1 MEQINRVELRGI
13 VGNTHYYDAADGGQA
28 FARISLV
35 TKHAYHKPS
44 TGEDV
49 VESTWHNV
57 IANQNRNFPPLDKI
71 CKGDTLHIVG
81 RLRNNKFVGQ
91 DGQDR
96 YSNDVVALTLEKEA
110 ESATIQF

>member
-13 VGNTHYYDAADGGQA
+13 VGNTHSYDAADGGQA

-44 TGEDV
+44 TGEDI

>member
-13 VGNTHYYDAADGGQA
+13 VGNIHYYNNVDGVPP

-44 TGEDV
+44 SGEDV

-57 IANQNRNFPPLDKI
+57 FANQNRNFPPLDQI
-71 CKGDTLHIVG
+71 GKGDTLHVTG
-81 RLRNNKFVGQ
+81 RLRNSKFVGQ
-91 DGQDR
+91 DGQER
-96 YSNDVVALTLEKEA
+96 YTTDVVALSLEVEK
-110 ESATIQF
+110 ESATVQL